1 VSRPSVI
8 VPVCKLTHSS
18 TDLGEAAIIMNVD
31 TISQLEIDGLDD
43 STREYKFGAMKH
55 NAGGDSEIT
64 LRLFIEILLQ
74 KIHDVNGQDGGQRKL
89 RDDFSFIALDL

>member
-1 VSRPSVI
+1 
-8 VPVCKLTHSS
+8 
-18 TDLGEAAIIMNVD
+18 
-31 TISQLEIDGLDD
+31 
-43 STREYKFGAMKH
+43 MKH